1 MGRAPAPVVRGCRRM
16 ARADRTE
23 TSMVTAFRIQRTTTW
38 TVMEFLTIRI
48 PTVTGMAFRMEK
60 TTTRLGQ
67 ILTVTVREGSRKMAL
82 AMGKAT
88 GPEARVKT
96 AREGRA
102 EKMVRWRALMDR
114 AATAR
119 AATKRVAKTA
129 RAGKKAARAPR
140 AAVSVTAATVLR
152 AVASKVEARKSL
164 RPRAEKVVAPE
175 DNKAAKVGSPV
186 SRPAKPEAKEAA
198 VVRVA
203 ASKGRAARPVVLQG
217 ADREAVAIRSS

>member
-1 MGRAPAPVVRGCRRM
+1 
-16 ARADRTE
+16 
-23 TSMVTAFRIQRTTTW
+23 
-38 TVMEFLTIRI
+38 
-48 PTVTGMAFRMEK
+48 
-60 TTTRLGQ
+60 
-67 ILTVTVREGSRKMAL
+67 
-82 AMGKAT
+82 
-88 GPEARVKT
+88 
-96 AREGRA
+96 
-102 EKMVRWRALMDR
+102 MDR

-152 AVASKVEARKSL
+152 AVASKVEARRSL